1 MTDEMSPE
9 RQRIIEWIDCIT
21 DSLTEPIISA
31 DRKSPSVAPTDNK
44 LKRRWPWSPSSS
56 IEMSSPTKRRRES
69 QSSSLASS
77 SHSHA
82 TDNADTPRGNKSQR
96 PNLLARTP
104 SQASKASKA
113 SSASRVSPT
122 KQIADRRNK
131 SSPALLQQYDPD
143 DPSIP
148 TSLQRVW
155 AALSSFTNGR
165 GVISRS
171 NEDEI
176 VKAKEKSARFASIDG
191 DWFFD
196 NNLTRDQLG
205 PSPPV
210 KKVMKILKLANIC
223 TNEKYDEASWNSCV
237 HLKVLKLALPLSSAD
252 KDKVFFMPWYV
263 NPTCRC
269 LLQSCPY
276 AKLIIPFSPT
286 AKTLDDYVDS
296 RGGSRKI
303 DFCFVVEPGPQAA
316 QAITA
321 IQYKDDLFSKSI
333 NHTDYEPLRCRPI
346 VLSIESKPEGS
357 GTNDGKAQ
365 LLIWLE
371 AQWRQLHRLASR
383 GDHPHPLPDFLPAI
397 IIEGHKWYF
406 VACTRDREKT
416 VRSPPFFPA

>member
-1 MTDEMSPE
+1 MTDEISAE
-9 RQRIIEWIDCIT
+9 RERIIEWIDCIT
-21 DSLTEPIISA
+21 DSLPEPIISA
-31 DRKSPSVAPTDNK
+31 DRKSPSVAPTDNE

-77 SHSHA
+77 LHSHA
-82 TDNADTPRGNKSQR
+82 TDNADTPRGNKSLR

-171 NEDEI
+171 NEGEI
-176 VKAKEKSARFASIDG
+176 AKAKEESARFASIDG

-196 NNLTRDQLG
+196 NNSTRDQLG

-210 KKVMKILKLANIC
+210 KKVMKILKVANIC
-223 TNEKYDEASWNSCV
+223 TNEKYDEASWNS
-237 HLKVLKLALPLSSAD
+237 
-252 KDKVFFMPWYV
+252 
-263 NPTCRC
+263 
-269 LLQSCPY
+269 
-276 AKLIIPFSPT
+276 PT
-286 AKTLDDYVDS
+286 AKILDDYVDS

-333 NHTDYEPLRCRPI
+333 NHTDYEPLCCRPI

-383 GDHPHPLPDFLPAI
+383 GDHHHPLPDFLPAI